1 MAKRP
6 RLRLGLRDTTWRQQT
21 AGLVLV
27 CGNGGGG
34 NGGALSLGPVIGMR
48 MLAAS
53 SRDARKLIDL
63 AVGGTHFRPLTPLVR
78 PSCTKS
84 TVGGLFAGLTV
95 DSR

>member
-34 NGGALSLGPVIGMR
+34 NGGAISGPGDRNEDACRFVTRRKKADRFSGRRDSLP
-48 MLAAS
+48 
-53 SRDARKLIDL
+53 
-63 AVGGTHFRPLTPLVR
+63 TPHAFGATELHKVDRRRLVCR
-78 PSCTKS
+78 
-84 TVGGLFAGLTV
+84 F